1 MRSLIIGAGE
11 VGNALKEIFTEAGFE
26 VETKD
31 IEEKEI
37 KPGFD
42 VMHVCLNFVA
52 LGKERWLDIVKGY
65 VQQYEPKLIDVLSTV
80 EPGTTRLLGSR
91 AVHSTTR
98 GLHPHLAE
106 GIRTIAKHIGGPRS
120 QEAARYYSKAGVKC
134 VTHRK
139 AATTEVAHIA
149 HLLDYGLQIA
159 SADMRNALCRK
170 ANVDYMESVVRYT
183 DTHNAGFAAMDM
195 PSKVR
200 MSLTPPNGKI
210 GGHCVVQAAQ
220 LANRFGFYHPLCNY
234 LAGFNQ
240 EKIKV
245 FSLPDDEPEARV
257 IPEIKELFD
266 KQLAEGHA
274 IVARHIIDKA
284 TGEDGGE

>member
-1 MRSLIIGAGE
+1 MRSLIIGEGE
-11 VGNALKEIFTEAGFE
+11 VGGALKEIFEEAGFE

-31 IEEKEI
+31 IAEKEI
-37 KPGFD
+37 EPGFD
-42 VMHVCLNFVA
+42 AMHVCLNYVK
-52 LGKERWLDIVKGY
+52 LGKSKWLDLVKGY
-65 VQQYEPKLIDVLSTV
+65 ADLYQPRLVDVLSTV
-80 EPGTTRLLGSR
+80 APGTTRLLGGN

-106 GIRTIAKHIGGPRS
+106 GIRTVAKHVGGPRA
-120 QEAARYYSKAGVKC
+120 QEVARYYSKAGIRC

-159 SADMRNALCRK
+159 SAGMRSDLCRR
-170 ANVDYMESVVRYT
+170 ANVDYMEAVVRYT

-210 GGHCVVQAAQ
+210 GGHCVVEAAK
-220 LANRFGFYHPLCNY
+220 LARDYGFRHPLCDY
-234 LAGFNQ
+234 LADFNGP
-240 EKIKV
+240 EGGVVAKPAE
-245 FSLPDDEPEARV
+245 SAPGSEPEA
-257 IPEIKELFD
+257 KE
-266 KQLAEGHA
+266 
-274 IVARHIIDKA
+274 
-284 TGEDGGE
+284 